1 MITQF
6 LFTIIITIFGAITQF
21 LPDVT
26 TLPFGMDE
34 LLISSTGYFKG
45 FMGIFPPLQ
54 VVFGA
59 FMIYLS
65 FRLLL
70 ILLRVFLGGRTPH
83 HN

>member
-34 LLISSTGYFKG
+34 LLISSTGS
-45 FMGIFPPLQ
+45 I
-54 VVFGA
+54 
-59 FMIYLS
+59 
-65 FRLLL
+65 
-70 ILLRVFLGGRTPH
+70 ILHQQDSPCGHKDTFQGTVRE
-83 HN
+83 